1 MISRKESFE
10 LEIRENMRGG
20 AGSVIVKD
28 FTKGVKPI
36 NVRLFSELT
45 LYENCEI
52 GLHTHENETEMFYI
66 LSGEGEYTDGSE
78 KHAVKTGDF
87 TICGSGESHAVKNIG
102 KEPLVIMAVIV
113 LI

>member
-1 MISRKESFE
+1 MINRKESFE

-28 FTKGVKPI
+28 LTKGIKPM
-36 NVRLFSELT
+36 NVRLCAELT

-66 LSGEGEYTDGSE
+66 LSGEGEYTDGGE
-78 KHAVKTGDF
+78 KQAIKAGDF
-87 TICGSGESHAVKNIG
+87 TICGSGESHAVKNISG
-102 KEPLVIMAVIV
+102 EPLVIMAVIV
-113 LI
+113 LY